1 MMFYKQSVKSTTTGM
16 EFEVGQYKG
25 SFRNGKR
32 DGFGK
37 MIWGDGSCFEGQW
50 KNDMRSNGTMI
61 MAQTN
66 WTYKGNFVEDKFHD
80 RNGMLMLPNMV
91 IY

>member
-37 MIWGDGSCFEGQW
+37 MIWGDGSCFEG
-50 KNDMRSNGTMI
+50 
-61 MAQTN
+61 
-66 WTYKGNFVEDKFHD
+66 
-80 RNGMLMLPNMV
+80 
-91 IY
+91 